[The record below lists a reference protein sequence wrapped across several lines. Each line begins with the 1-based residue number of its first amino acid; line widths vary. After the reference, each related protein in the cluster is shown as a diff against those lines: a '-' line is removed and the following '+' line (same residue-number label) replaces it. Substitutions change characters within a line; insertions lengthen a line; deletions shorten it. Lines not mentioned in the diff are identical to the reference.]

1 MVVKAIRSTHGEDY
15 QHVNRP
21 IAVLIDE
28 YPTGFV
34 DPPHAHE
41 RAQLLYATEGVM
53 TVITDAVSFTIPPQR
68 GVWMPAGVRHEAHC
82 RGHVSLKTLYVAS
95 ETDPRLPS
103 RCQSLKISP
112 LLRELIIEASHLPIE
127 YALTGRD
134 ARIME
139 LILDEIAEA
148 VEHPV
153 SALNVPMPSDPR
165 LVRICRAI
173 MDDPSSEDDL
183 DHWAD
188 VACMGRRTFTRAF
201 RRETGVS
208 FSEWRQQ
215 VRLAEAISMLSQG
228 KSVTS
233 VAYDVGYNSPSA
245 FTAMFQRAFG
255 ASPSQ
260 YFDPKGQPRS

>member
-1 MVVKAIRSTHGEDY
+1 MVLKASRSTHGEDY

-53 TVITDAVSFTIPPQR
+53 TVITDDVSFTIPPQR

-95 ETDPRLPS
+95 ETDPRLPV

-127 YALTGRD
+127 YALTGRE

-173 MDDPSSEDDL
+173 MDDPASVDDL
-183 DHWAD
+183 DHWAE

-228 KSVTS
+228 KSV
-233 VAYDVGYNSPSA
+233 
-245 FTAMFQRAFG
+245 
-255 ASPSQ
+255 
-260 YFDPKGQPRS
+260 